1 VPLQLYRTPLAP
13 VPCTQVPLQ
22 LYRTPLA
29 RGRQTVHPLSVKK
42 VARAFD
48 AYDSSIAKK
57 TPAPFAV
64 STLVPAAP
72 FEGFDFPPLPPAA
85 QSTDKLA
92 RPLTSDHA
100 GKRPH
105 GNSALARPKT
115 PSLPP
120 TGFIE
125 GRPATVASYFA
136 MSPDGQRKMMR
147 RNWMAHGAPPP
158 PTFLPVESASVR
170 SLLKTAEATSDK
182 SPVAHPTRRHA
193 AAAAPGDA
201 PGGPRAASPLH

>member
-1 VPLQLYRTPLAP
+1 
-13 VPCTQVPLQ
+13 VPLQ

-42 VARAFD
+42 VSRAFD
-48 AYDSSIAKK
+48 ISDSSIVKK
-57 TPAPFAV
+57 PSVPFAV
-64 STLVPAAP
+64 TTLVPAAP

-85 QSTDKLA
+85 LSTDKLA

-120 TGFIE
+120 TGFE
-125 GRPATVASYFA
+125 GRPATVAAYFA

-170 SLLKTAEATSDK
+170 SLLKAAEATPDK
-182 SPVAHPTRRHA
+182 SPVPHPAKGPA
-193 AAAAPGDA
+193 AAAA